1 MFKIQFDRRNMTS
14 RTKTYLVGKRYLIEK
29 NANGGDRKS
38 VRQNDA
44 LIQKDRSSKII
55 GDQLNIGSRTVER
68 AAEFT
73 QAVDKIVQ
81 LTGIVVNDILNGEI
95 TDPMDKIKDLADK
108 DPHTIVRI
116 IDCVVIDKI
125 SVASATAR
133 IEKED
138 YNRQTKE
145 AEERRKQVDQQLRE
159 KREAEEAKERERLR
173 IEHEARVKQEN
184 KLISTQIGVN
194 KMSTP

>member
-1 MFKIQFDRRNMTS
+1 MTS

-29 NANGGDRKS
+29 KEHGGDRKS
-38 VRQNDA
+38 SPQNGD
-44 LIQKDRSSKII
+44 LIQKEKTAKII
-55 GDQLNIGSRTVER
+55 GDQLGVGKNTVER

-73 QAVDKIVQ
+73 RAVDKIVQ

-108 DPHTIVRI
+108 DSSIIVRI
-116 IDCVVIDKI
+116 IDCAIVDKV
-125 SVASATAR
+125 SLSSATAR

-145 AEERRKQVDQQLRE
+145 AEERRKQVEKQLQE
-159 KREAEEAKERERLR
+159 KREEEAAKEKERL
-173 IEHEARVKQEN
+173 
-184 KLISTQIGVN
+184 
-194 KMSTP
+194 